1 MTPGT
6 ALRRRLRGAAAV
18 AAGAALGSALGMAV
32 CLTRGLVVVTV
43 RGTSMAP
50 AFRDGDRVLVR
61 RGPRPAVGRVV
72 VAERPASGGA
82 WPGPPVGPGP
92 GTAGVHGRDWL
103 IKRVAALPGDLV
115 PFDCV
120 PALATAPGERVP
132 PGKVVLLGDNG
143 RVSLDSREVGYFP
156 LERVLGTVLR
166 RR

>member
-1 MTPGT
+1 MTAGPV
-6 ALRRRLRGAAAV
+6 LRRRLRGAAAV
-18 AAGAALGSALGMAV
+18 AAGAVLGAAV

-72 VAERPASGGA
+72 VAERPASGGT
-82 WPGPPVGPGP
+82 WPRPPVPAEAGA
-92 GTAGVHGRDWL
+92 AGVHGRDWL

-115 PFDCV
+115 PLDCV
-120 PALATAPGERVP
+120 PALATAPEERVP
-132 PGKVVLLGDNG
+132 PGKVILLGDNG
-143 RVSLDSREVGYFP
+143 RVSFDSREVGYFP

>member
-1 MTPGT
+1 MTAGS

-18 AAGAALGSALGMAV
+18 AAGAALGAAV
-32 CLTRGLVVVTV
+32 CLARGLVVVTV

-61 RGPRPAVGRVV
+61 RGPRPAVGQVV
-72 VAERPASGGA
+72 VAERPASGGM
-82 WPGPPVGPGP
+82 WPRPPVRAEAGA
-92 GTAGVHGRDWL
+92 AGVHGRDWL

-115 PFDCV
+115 PLDCV
-120 PALATAPGERVP
+120 PALATAPEERVP
-132 PGKVVLLGDNG
+132 PGQVVLLGDNG
-143 RVSLDSREVGYFP
+143 RVSFDSREVGYFP